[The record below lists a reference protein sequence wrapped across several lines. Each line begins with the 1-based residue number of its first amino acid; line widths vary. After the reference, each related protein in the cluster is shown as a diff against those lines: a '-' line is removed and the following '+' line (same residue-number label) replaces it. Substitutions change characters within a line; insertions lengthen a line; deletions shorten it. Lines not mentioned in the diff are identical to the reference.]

1 MGLLIL
7 RLAGGF
13 SLLDMQQ
20 VLSDLGDTTGVL
32 LRCASFADAA
42 LLCIGL
48 GTPIA
53 ATSGAVIQI
62 GIAAF
67 DHRCTSLSVVA
78 GALGLALAMLG
89 PGAWSVD
96 ARIFGRKRIL

>member
-7 RLAGGF
+7 RLAAGF
-13 SLLDMQQ
+13 SLLNAVQG
-20 VLSDLGDTTGVL
+20 LSDQGDTASML
-32 LRCASFADAA
+32 LRCASFAVAV
-42 LLCIGL
+42 LLWIGL

-53 ATSGAVIQI
+53 ASSEAVIQI
-62 GIAAF
+62 GITTL
-67 DHRCTSLSVVA
+67 DHRCTSLSVFA
-78 GALGLALAMLG
+78 AALGLALAMLG

>member
-13 SLLDMQQ
+13 SLLNVEQ
-20 VLSDLGDTTGVL
+20 VLSEAGDNASML
-32 LRCASFADAA
+32 LRCATFADAV
-42 LLCIGL
+42 LLWIGL

-53 ATSGAVIQI
+53 ATSAAVIQVGMTTI
-62 GIAAF
+62 
-67 DHRCTSLSVVA
+67 DHRCISLSVVA
-78 GALGLALAMLG
+78 AALGLAVAMLG

-96 ARIFGRKRIL
+96 ARIFGRKRLL